1 MREKFNSVIK
11 KFKKSAAENPTF
23 TTAGT
28 IGGVVILF
36 IVIKSFISLLPVF
49 GIAIV
54 ALIAYKLYKRG
65 FFG

>member
-1 MREKFNSVIK
+1 MKHKISKEIRKIK
-11 KFKKSAAENPTF
+11 KAASENPTL
-23 TTAGT
+23 TTVGLVGGT
-28 IGGVVILF
+28 ILLF

-54 ALIAYKLYKRG
+54 ALIAYKLYKSG